1 MKQFA
6 QSLRPAAALVVLGA
20 LGCGGD
26 LSLPSSSAA
35 GLAVAVVQG
44 NEQTGTVGQALP
56 DPVVVQVR
64 TDAGE
69 PMQGKRVVFVASGSA
84 DAGGFE
90 PDTAVTDSK
99 GEALTRWVL
108 GTAPGTYTGEAR
120 IVADADPVPTVT
132 LTAAAHAGDPDTLR
146 AVGPT
151 VQPGRRGQPL
161 SDPLVVVAVDRFGN
175 PVEGAQ
181 VEWKTSN
188 GGGDLS
194 AETGAT
200 GADGTS
206 SVTWTLG
213 NRIGVQKAT
222 ASVQGAKGSPV
233 TFTATVLF

>member
-6 QSLRPAAALVVLGA
+6 QLLRPAAALVVMGA

-26 LSLPSSSAA
+26 LSLPSSSAV

-56 DPVVVQVR
+56 NPVVVQVR

-181 VEWKTSN
+181 VEWKTS
-188 GGGDLS
+188 
-194 AETGAT
+194 
-200 GADGTS
+200 
-206 SVTWTLG
+206 
-213 NRIGVQKAT
+213 
-222 ASVQGAKGSPV
+222 
-233 TFTATVLF
+233 